1 MDKATVT
8 DALRAFAFY
17 GFTDSP
23 LSCAEIE
30 RCIAAGLDLDD
41 IYSIG
46 CDCAAGYRFGESL
59 DLCIRYKQPA

>member
-1 MDKATVT
+1 MNKQTVN

-30 RCIAAGLDLDD
+30 RCIAVGLDLED

-46 CDCAAGYRFGESL
+46 CDCAAGYRFEESL
-59 DLCIRYKQPA
+59 DLCFRDKQAA